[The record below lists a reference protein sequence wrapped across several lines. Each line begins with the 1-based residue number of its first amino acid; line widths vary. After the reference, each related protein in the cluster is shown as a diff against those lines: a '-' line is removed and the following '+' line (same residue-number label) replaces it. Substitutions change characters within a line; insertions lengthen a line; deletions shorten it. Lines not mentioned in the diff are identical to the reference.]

1 MAYVYVMHV
10 IHNVNCVSRFVNRL
24 EPKVVTCC
32 ITACVP
38 TRFVNLLLGDGAE
51 SATWQEAGD
60 KEQAGEWT
68 WSRWDADL
76 LESHTIA
83 PCVCVLICLCLLLRI
98 KW

>member
-38 TRFVNLLLGDGAE
+38 TRFVICYSAMVRSRQHDKRRVARSKLANGLGV
-51 SATWQEAGD
+51 AGTPTCWR
-60 KEQAGEWT
+60 AIPLH
-68 WSRWDADL
+68 R
-76 LESHTIA
+76 
-83 PCVCVLICLCLLLRI
+83 VFVF
-98 KW
+98 